1 MPHSRA
7 HRLELNPG
15 EVDVK
20 TFLLAAT
27 TLSLVGALNLSPAIA
42 QGPQSL
48 GGNGWAGISQVAAS
62 GFGSITSTKPA
73 HYEFQYGYDRHAA
86 WRGHWVLVR

>member
-15 EVDVK
+15 EVEVK
-20 TFLLAAT
+20 TLLLAAT
-27 TLSLVGALNLSPAIA
+27 LSLLAGLNLSPALA
-42 QGPQSL
+42 QGLKPA

-62 GFGSITSTKPA
+62 GSGSATSLRPA
-73 HYEFQYGYDRHAA
+73 HYEFQYGYDRHGV

>member
-1 MPHSRA
+1 
-7 HRLELNPG
+7 
-15 EVDVK
+15 VK
-20 TFLLAAT
+20 TLLLAAT

-42 QGPQSL
+42 QGPKSSN
-48 GGNGWAGISQVAAS
+48 GNGWAGIGQIAAS
-62 GFGSITSTKPA
+62 GSGSIAGMKPA